1 MTDVLT
7 YEGIGACTGEATGI
21 ARLPNDPLF
30 KEGDILIASMTTP
43 DNVPQM
49 KLASGIITDQGSIT
63 CHASIVSRE
72 LGIPCMVSYIR
83 HNAEELVGRIH
94 KVEELN
100 WREVELVVNGMNDA
114 HCIFEES
121 KYVSG

>member
-1 MTDVLT
+1 MATRR
-7 YEGIGACTGEATGI
+7 TGLGVSKGRAKGI
-21 ARLPNDPLF
+21 AKLATDESF

>member
-1 MTDVLT
+1 MARR
-7 YEGIGACTGEATGI
+7 IGLGVSKGRATGK
-21 ARLPNDPLF
+21 AVYAGSKLF
-30 KEGDILIASMTTP
+30 EEGDILVASMTTP

-83 HNAEELVGRIH
+83 LNADENIGRINDVLELVD
-94 KVEELN
+94 KQ
-100 WREVELVVNGMNDA
+100 VELVVNGMNDA
-114 HCIFEES
+114 HCTFEE
-121 KYVSG
+121 VV